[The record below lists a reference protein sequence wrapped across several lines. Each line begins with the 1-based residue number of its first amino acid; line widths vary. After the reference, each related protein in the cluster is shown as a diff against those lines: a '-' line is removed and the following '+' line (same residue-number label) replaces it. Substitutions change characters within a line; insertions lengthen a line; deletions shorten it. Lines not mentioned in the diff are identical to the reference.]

1 MTNGRQMGANLMASS
16 CNQGHL
22 QQCECFV
29 AGQRQIF
36 GHNGDAVLHFQRK
49 NAYGIRA
56 LILFQKTCNQL
67 LLLYLAGN
75 QTLVIFVYA
84 SVLKYLIHHLEA
96 CQGFSGHHQPAG
108 ISVQPVAD
116 RRLKGAQLGYGEF
129 S

>member
-22 QQCECFV
+22 QQCECSV

-36 GHNGDAVLHFQRK
+36 GHDRDAVLHFQRI

-56 LILFQKTCNQL
+56 LILFQEARNQL
-67 LLLYLAGN
+67 FLLYLTGN
-75 QTLVIFVYA
+75 QTLLVLVYA
-84 SVLKYLIHHLEA
+84 SVLKHLIHHLEA
-96 CQGFSGHHQPAG
+96 RQGFSGHHQSAG
-108 ISVQPVAD
+108 VSVQPVAD
-116 RRLKGAQLGYGEF
+116 RRLKGAQLGYGKL